1 MKKEIIMAAAS
12 TKTKLV
18 TGKVRLSFAHLFTPV
33 AAMGSDKE
41 KYSVSVIIPKSDTE
55 TINKFNKAFKEVAE
69 ANAAVFGGAV
79 PKNLKGGLRDG
90 DEEKDDEA
98 YANSYFF
105 NASSGQRPGVVD
117 ADMNEIIDPNEVYSG
132 CYGRVSVTLYPYNT
146 SGSKGVAYG
155 LNNVQKLADGDRL
168 GGGSSAAADFAI

>member
-1 MKKEIIMAAAS
+1 MAVAS
-12 TKTKLV
+12 TKVKLV

-33 AAMGSDKE
+33 SAMGSDKE

-55 TINKFNKAFKEVAE
+55 TIKKFNDAFKEVAS
-69 ANAAVFGGAV
+69 ANAAIFGGTV
-79 PKNLKGGLRDG
+79 PKLLKGTLRDG

-105 NASSGQRPGVVD
+105 NASSGLRPGVVD

-146 SGSKGVAYG
+146 NGSKGIAYG
-155 LNNVQKLADGDRL
+155 LQNVQKLTDGDRL
-168 GGGSSAAADFAI
+168 GGSSSAAEDFAI

>member
-1 MKKEIIMAAAS
+1 MAVAS
-12 TKTKLV
+12 TKVKLV

-55 TINKFNKAFKEVAE
+55 TIKKFNDAFKEVAS
-69 ANAAVFGGAV
+69 ANAAIFGGTV
-79 PKNLKGGLRDG
+79 PKLLKGALRDG

-98 YANSYFF
+98 YVNSYFF

-146 SGSKGVAYG
+146 NGSKGIAYG
-155 LNNVQKLADGDRL
+155 LQNVQKLTDGDRL
-168 GGGSSAAADFAI
+168 GGSSSAAADFAI